1 MAEIYYTP
9 TLINNDYLAAYSPL
23 PVNYNY
29 DEIRPFITIAES
41 IWVVDVL
48 GKKLYDELLVQVQDN
63 TVTPENS
70 TLLLK
75 IYPYL
80 AMAVTFEALPFIAH
94 HFSEKGITNG
104 KSDNSE
110 PVTNAQLVNIQN
122 HIRTELEVLKRM
134 LKDFMKEHSD
144 CYPSFQDT
152 SSTCAYTDDCCF
164 ADLIWNGYDADTIR
178 TMRWK
183 ALRAELKNKPNS
195 NLRMYSNN

>member
-29 DEIRPFITIAES
+29 EEIRPFITIAEA

-48 GKKLYDELLVQVQDN
+48 GKKLYDELIEQVQDN
-63 TVTPENS
+63 NVTPENS

-75 IYPYL
+75 LYPYL
-80 AMAVTFEALPFIAH
+80 AMAVTYEALPFIAH

-144 CYPSFQDT
+144 CYPSYHD
-152 SSTCAYTDDCCF
+152 SCVCASTDDCCF
-164 ADLIWNGYDADTIR
+164 ADLIWNGYDSETIR

-195 NLRMYSNN
+195 NLRMFPNN